1 MVPPMWRWSSNPA
14 RAFRRIKNTS
24 LNARVVPLLGDR
36 DPARIC
42 KSIVVI
48 STRTWRRSWP
58 KREAWTPRSALSW
71 RGESGEQFVVRVEAG
86 DELVRA
92 AVIEEVTAAATGLS
106 DPDVGILLRLDVV
119 GGSLRQSEIAS
130 ALGWDRTRLSH
141 QLTRMEDR
149 GLLARRRTSSG
160 VWVDISDVGKE
171 AATSA
176 RPVHAAAV
184 RRHLAEPLTPG
195 QSAMLREILEL
206 LSSATE

>member
-1 MVPPMWRWSSNPA
+1 VVDAEGLDAEVGTQLARESPESSLWFA
-14 RAFRRIKNTS
+14 WKRAH
-24 LNARVVPLLGDR
+24 
-36 DPARIC
+36 
-42 KSIVVI
+42 
-48 STRTWRRSWP
+48 
-58 KREAWTPRSALSW
+58 
-71 RGESGEQFVVRVEAG
+71 
-86 DELVRA
+86 ELVRA
-92 AVIEEVTAAATGLS
+92 AVIDEVTAATGLS
-106 DPDVGILLRLDVV
+106 DPDVGILLRLDVA

-149 GLLARRRTSSG
+149 ALLTRRRTSSG
-160 VWVDISDVGKE
+160 VWVDISDAGKQ

-206 LSSATE
+206 LSHSAE

>member
-1 MVPPMWRWSSNPA
+1 MADAEGLDTKVGA
-14 RAFRRIKNTS
+14 QLA
-24 LNARVVPLLGDR
+24 
-36 DPARIC
+36 
-42 KSIVVI
+42 
-48 STRTWRRSWP
+48 
-58 KREAWTPRSALSW
+58 
-71 RGESGEQFVVRVEAG
+71 GESPESSLWFAWKRAH
-86 DELVRA
+86 ELVRS
-92 AVIEEVTAAATGLS
+92 AVIEEVTAATGLS
-106 DPDVGILLRLDVV
+106 DPDVGILLRLDVA

-160 VWVDISDVGKE
+160 VWVDISDAGKE

-195 QSAMLREILEL
+195 QSAMLREILQL